1 MKKDLVYEKG
11 ISRREILQVLYDVGL
26 PMGVFSLGLY
36 VISTYAEF
44 GTRLITPVSSIMWG
58 FGVVVSILM
67 PGDRREVIRQTV
79 IFCGLYFAAMLAL
92 KFILAVVSGV
102 SGEMIAASY
111 DQTIPIV
118 SGNILPGVAS
128 NAIWAVSFMYPVGF
142 IAMQGKRLFQFRRTR
157 NKTQAM
163 GRARDIRDTGKKHV
177 RTYRG

>member
-11 ISRREILQVLYDVGL
+11 ISRRDILQVLYDIGL

-44 GTRLITPVSSIMWG
+44 GTRLISPVASAMWLIG
-58 FGVVVSILM
+58 IAVAIIM

-79 IFCGLYFAAMLAL
+79 IACGLYFGAMLLL
-92 KFILAVVSGV
+92 KYVLAVVSGV

-111 DQTIPIV
+111 DQTIPTV

-128 NAIWAVSFMYPVGF
+128 NAIWAVSFMYPAGF
-142 IAMQGKRLFQFRRTR
+142 IAMQGKRVFQFRRTR

-163 GRARDIRDTGKKHV
+163 GRARDIRDTGKQQT